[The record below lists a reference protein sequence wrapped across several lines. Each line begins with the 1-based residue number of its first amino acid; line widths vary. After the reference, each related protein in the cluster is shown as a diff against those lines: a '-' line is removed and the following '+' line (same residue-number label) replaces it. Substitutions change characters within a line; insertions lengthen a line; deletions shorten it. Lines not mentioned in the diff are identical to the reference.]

1 MESIITNRGEREMR
15 SPWER
20 EMRSLLS
27 QDVYV
32 NVLIGGELVVVGGD
46 LL

>member
-1 MESIITNRGEREMR
+1 MESIITNRGESIEL
-15 SPWER
+15 WER